1 MSNQRHLP
9 LLVTIAALA
18 ALALAGL
25 SSALGP
31 AGDRFPAARV
41 AHAQSGA
48 TPTPGASFGPIVGPN
63 YTPQPLRTPLPQTLH
78 ERACP
83 ALVLADAGVS
93 LYGAADA
100 ASAVVGTAGAREQ
113 LVVVALATDAAGNS
127 WAQTGRGWLPL
138 TLNGVQHAVLDSM
151 RSCEILKGNTPA
163 TTLLGLHLLNGT
175 SGDQVLAL
183 VRRMVEAG
191 TPLGTMKGL
200 NGAEQLLNEIK
211 AISPQTVIVYRS
223 LLTSN
228 GEWDCP
234 ADPGEYGDPEDT
246 ANAWLKSL
254 NSFWS
259 QVDADYYEL
268 INECPVELSWI
279 SDFSIEAMRLASQQE
294 RCLLLFSFPGGN
306 PTVAGFREVLPAYQY
321 AAENPCA
328 PGRHHGIAL
337 HAYSLE
343 DGLLVSEADKW
354 VSLRHRIFE
363 EELRQRLPEAVDLP
377 VYITELG
384 EGGGMAIASCDT
396 LIRDALQYTYQLE
409 EDPYIKGFH
418 LWSVGSGTRWVD
430 ITSCLPAL
438 GDALIAYYQG

>member
-1 MSNQRHLP
+1 MKNQRDFS
-9 LLVTIAALA
+9 LVIRAALA
-18 ALALAGL
+18 AVALVAL
-25 SSALGP
+25 SSLLGTAGGDLSLRAP
-31 AGDRFPAARV
+31 AVF
-41 AHAQSGA
+41 AQAGA
-48 TPTPGASFGPIVGPN
+48 TPTPAAGFGPIVDPN

-78 ERACP
+78 ERPCP
-83 ALVLADAGVS
+83 AIVITAQGVS

-100 ASAVVGTAGAREQ
+100 ASAVVGTAAPREQ
-113 LVVVALATDAAGNS
+113 LAVVALTADAAGNS
-127 WAQTGRGWLPL
+127 WAQTARGWLPL
-138 TLNGVQHAVLDSM
+138 ILDGKQHAVLDSM
-151 RSCEILKGNTPA
+151 RACDILKGATPD

-175 SGDQVLAL
+175 SADEVLAL

-200 NGAEQLLNEIK
+200 NGSEQLLNEIK
-211 AISPQTVIVYRS
+211 AISPETTIVYRS

-254 NSFWS
+254 NSYWS
-259 QVDADYYEL
+259 AVDADYYEI
-268 INECPVELSWI
+268 INECPVELSWM
-279 SDFSIEAMRLASQQE
+279 SDFSIEAMRLAAQQE

-328 PGRHHGIAL
+328 PGRTHGIAL

-363 EELRQRLPEAVDLP
+363 EELRQRLPEAADLP

-396 LIRDALQYTYQLE
+396 LIRDALQYTYQVE
-409 EDPYIKGFH
+409 EDPYVKGLH

-438 GDALIAYYQG
+438 GDALIAYYQD

>member
-1 MSNQRHLP
+1 MNNQRYLP
-9 LLVTIAALA
+9 FFVTIAALA

-25 SSALGP
+25 SLALGA
-31 AGDRFPAARV
+31 AGDGFPAARV
-41 AHAQSGA
+41 ARAQTGA
-48 TPTPGASFGPIVGPN
+48 TPTPGTSFGPIVGPN
-63 YTPQPLRTPLPQTLH
+63 YTPQPLRTPLPQTLR
-78 ERACP
+78 ERDCP
-83 ALVLADAGVS
+83 ALVLAEAGVS

-100 ASAVVGTAGAREQ
+100 TSAVVGTAGAREQ
-113 LVVVALATDAAGNS
+113 LIVVALATDAAGNS
-127 WAQTGRGWLPL
+127 WAQTERGWLPL

-151 RSCEILKGNTPA
+151 RSCEILKGNTPD

-175 SGDQVLAL
+175 SRDEVLAF
-183 VRRMVEAG
+183 VRRMVDAG

-211 AISPQTVIVYRS
+211 AISPQTVTVYRS

-259 QVDADYYEL
+259 QVDADYYEV
-268 INECPVELSWI
+268 INECPVELSWM
-279 SDFSIEAMRLASQQE
+279 SDFSIEAMRLAAQQE

-306 PTVAGFREVLPAYQY
+306 PTVAGFREVLPAYRY

-363 EELRQRLPEAVDLP
+363 EELRQRLPQAVDLP

-409 EDPYIKGFH
+409 EDPYVKGFH